1 MLSQMMRAGERRWR
15 LIIGAMCLLLAI
27 LAAASA
33 YKMSDKADAGPK
45 PVLGLST
52 SLPLQWSEG
61 GIEADLAKDAQ
72 PHPVFVRLSAAYKVQ
87 PIDDLQRLKGDRVQ
101 MLFLAQP
108 RALRPA
114 ELAALDDWVRGG
126 GRALVLADPA
136 LQWGSL
142 YPLGDKRRPLFTSLL
157 SPLFTHWGLELV
169 LPMNEDS
176 AFTIRKLG
184 NANIR
189 TKTPGEWL
197 PRESANDL
205 SAAPCRI
212 SAQGL
217 LADCRIGKGRA
228 ILVADA
234 DFLDTP
240 YWEARGVRMLS
251 GTDEF
256 DNIIWLEAALVALHD
271 GRAISGDFMER

>member
-1 MLSQMMRAGERRWR
+1 MRAGGRRWR
-15 LIIGAMCLLLAI
+15 LAIGALCILLAI
-27 LAAASA
+27 LAAVTA
-33 YKMSDKADAGPK
+33 YKMPDAKDAGPK
-45 PVLGLST
+45 PALGLTT
-52 SLPLQWSEG
+52 SLPLQWSDG
-61 GIEADLAKDAQ
+61 GIEADLAKDVQ
-72 PHPVFVRLSAAYKVQ
+72 PHPVFVRLSSAYNVE
-87 PIDDLQRLKGDRVQ
+87 PIDDLQRLKTERVP
-101 MLFLAQP
+101 MLLLAQP

-114 ELAALDDWVRGG
+114 ELVALDSWIRGG

-169 LPMNEDS
+169 LPMNDDS
-176 AFTIRKLG
+176 AFVIRKLG
-184 NANIR
+184 SANIR

-197 PRESANDL
+197 PGENAKDL
-205 SAAPCRI
+205 AAAPCRI

-228 ILVADA
+228 VLVADA

-240 YWEARGVRMLS
+240 YWEGRGVRMLS
-251 GTDEF
+251 GSDEF
-256 DNIIWLEAALVALHD
+256 DNIIWLEAALGALRD
-271 GRAISGDFMER
+271 GRAISRDFMDQ

>member
-1 MLSQMMRAGERRWR
+1 
-15 LIIGAMCLLLAI
+15 LLAVF
-27 LAAASA
+27 AGARG
-33 YKMSDKADAGPK
+33 YKMSDGDDAGPK
-45 PVLGLST
+45 PTLGIST

-61 GIEADLAKDAQ
+61 GIEADLAEDAQ

-87 PIDDLQRLKGDRVQ
+87 PIDDLQKLKAERVRAV
-101 MLFLAQP
+101 LLAQP

-114 ELAALDDWVRGG
+114 ELAAFDSWIRDG

-142 YPLGDKRRPLFTSLL
+142 YPLGDKRRPLFTSML

-169 LPMNEDS
+169 LPMNDES
-176 AFTIRKLG
+176 AFVIRKLG
-184 NANIR
+184 TANIR

-197 PRESANDL
+197 PRENAKDPI
-205 SAAPCRI
+205 AARCRI

-228 ILVADA
+228 VLLADA
-234 DFLDTP
+234 DLLDTP
-240 YWEARGVRMLS
+240 YWEGRGVRMLS

-256 DNIIWLEAALVALHD
+256 DNILWLEAVLAALHD
-271 GRAISGDFMER
+271 GRATSGDFMER

>member
-1 MLSQMMRAGERRWR
+1 MSNAGERRWR
-15 LIIGAMCLLLAI
+15 LVIGAMCILLAI
-27 LAAASA
+27 LAAVAA
-33 YKMSDKADAGPK
+33 YKMPDGEDAGPK
-45 PVLGLST
+45 LVLALTT

-61 GIEADLAKDAQ
+61 GIEADLAEDAE
-72 PHPVFVRLSAAYKVQ
+72 PHPVFVRLSSEYKVQ
-87 PIDDLQRLKGDRVQ
+87 PIDDLRRLKAEGVR
-101 MLFLAQP
+101 MLLLAQP

-114 ELAALDDWVRGG
+114 ELVALDSWIRGG

-142 YPLGDKRRPLFTSLL
+142 YPLGDKRRPLFTSML
-157 SPLFTHWGLELV
+157 SPLLTHWGLELV

-176 AFTIRKLG
+176 AFAIRKLG

-197 PRESANDL
+197 PHENAND
-205 SAAPCRI
+205 SAAAVAACRI
-212 SAQGL
+212 SAQGF

-228 ILVADA
+228 VLVADA

-240 YWEARGVRMLS
+240 YWEGRGVRVLS

-271 GRAISGDFMER
+271 GGSIFGDFMER

>member
-1 MLSQMMRAGERRWR
+1 MQGRWR
-15 LIIGAMCLLLAI
+15 LAIGALCILLAV
-27 LAAASA
+27 LAGGAA
-33 YKMSDKADAGPK
+33 YKMSGAMDAGPK
-45 PVLGLST
+45 PALGLTT

-61 GIEADLAKDAQ
+61 GIEADLAEDAQ
-72 PHPVFVRLSAAYKVQ
+72 PHPVFLRLSLQYNVQ
-87 PIDDLQRLKGDRVQ
+87 PIDNLQRLQTSRVWT
-101 MLFLAQP
+101 LLLAQP

-114 ELAALDDWVRGG
+114 ELVALDSWVRSG

-169 LPMNEDS
+169 LPMNDDS
-176 AFTIRKLG
+176 AFVIRKLG
-184 NANIR
+184 SANIR

-197 PRESANDL
+197 PRENTKGAA
-205 SAAPCRI
+205 AAPCRI

-240 YWEARGVRMLS
+240 YWEGRGVRMLS

-256 DNIIWLEAALVALHD
+256 DNINWLEAVLVQLRD
-271 GRAISGDFMER
+271 GHAISGDFMER

>member
-1 MLSQMMRAGERRWR
+1 MMRAGGRRWP
-15 LIIGAMCLLLAI
+15 LAIGALCILLAI
-27 LAAASA
+27 LAAATA
-33 YKMSDKADAGPK
+33 YKMSNGQDEGPK
-45 PVLGLST
+45 PLLGLTT

-72 PHPVFVRLSAAYKVQ
+72 LHPVFVRLSSAYNVQ
-87 PIDDLQRLKGDRVQ
+87 PIDDLQRLKTGRVP
-101 MLFLAQP
+101 MLLLAQP

-114 ELAALDDWVRGG
+114 ELVALDSWIRGG

-157 SPLFTHWGLELV
+157 SPLFSHWGLELV
-169 LPMNEDS
+169 LPMNDDS
-176 AFTIRKLG
+176 AFVIRKLG
-184 NANIR
+184 SANIR

-197 PRESANDL
+197 PRANAKDP
-205 SAAPCRI
+205 ADAPCRI
-212 SAQGL
+212 SSRGL
-217 LADCRIGKGRA
+217 LADCRIGKGSA
-228 ILVADA
+228 VLVADA

-240 YWEARGVRMLS
+240 YWEGRGVRMLS

-256 DNIIWLEAALVALHD
+256 DNIIWLEGALAAMRD